1 MSTTV
6 NTTVSTHDMLPV
18 EGEPCPSPLEGAEYI
33 GSVEWYDGPIAGVFR
48 DAAGLLYAHWCDQSA
63 TANRWAVVR
72 VTRERL
78 RALGDG
84 AITMHGLLT
93 RPEGEAWLVDLRV
106 SPCTAAEVEEVEC
119 VLCVRVTAFP
129 EEYLPDPDSPAPRA
143 DWADREALE
152 VVS

>member
-1 MSTTV
+1 MSGARVARGAVT
-6 NTTVSTHDMLPV
+6 LPRSPGTNA
-18 EGEPCPSPLEGAEYI
+18 GE
-33 GSVEWYDGPIAGVFR
+33 VH
-48 DAAGLLYAHWCDQSA
+48 AHWCDQSA

-93 RPEGEAWLVDLRV
+93 RPDGEAWLVDLRV

-143 DWADREALE
+143 GWADREALE